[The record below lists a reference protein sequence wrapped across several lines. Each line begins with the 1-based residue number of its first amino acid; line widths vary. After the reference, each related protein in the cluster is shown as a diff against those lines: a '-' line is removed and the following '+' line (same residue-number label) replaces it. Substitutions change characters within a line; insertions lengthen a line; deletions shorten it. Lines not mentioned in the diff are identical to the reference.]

1 MPGVTYQPTA
11 RFTPAG
17 VVALHVVTAPRPV
30 GLYSLGPALSNGTI
44 VDRQTVS
51 SMERSLAS
59 QGTSVGVNGDFF
71 NWRGGYPT
79 GILVRNGVL
88 DHQSHPGRS
97 SLGIDAEGTLHVDR
111 VQTSGSWRGLAGS
124 HPIGALNDLPAANG
138 TALYTQTW
146 GHTTP
151 AARGT
156 LEATLAP
163 LPPTVPGAQLSAPV
177 VDVRLGGRTPIPPG
191 AAVLV
196 ARGRAVDAL
205 LTEAPPGQTVTV
217 RVGFTPW
224 AGIVGAVG
232 GGPLLV
238 KDGRGQV
245 GLGEALTRTQ
255 LRSRE
260 PRTAVG
266 QRADGRIV
274 MITADGRRLASAGV
288 TNFELAAEL
297 VRRGCVTGMALD
309 SGGSSTLAFDG
320 KVLNNPSDTGGER
333 PVAEAL
339 LLTYAGAYAPVPA
352 GVLSPNGD
360 GLADRESL
368 SYRLVRPAT
377 VNAVL
382 VAPDGSTRA
391 LDSGARRAGRYRFT
405 WPGTARDGSV
415 EPEGT
420 WHWHVDAVDDLGRTS
435 TIDRS
440 FRLDTTVGFVTTR
453 VVRHRVVV
461 RFRLARPADVRLAVT
476 GAGGDPLRR
485 VKVGER
491 ASGPVATSF
500 PARDARG
507 RRLRGGYRLAIRAA
521 SEVGTSEIDVRLRV
535 SR

>member
-1 MPGVTYQPTA
+1 
-11 RFTPAG
+11 
-17 VVALHVVTAPRPV
+17 
-30 GLYSLGPALSNGTI
+30 
-44 VDRQTVS
+44 
-51 SMERSLAS
+51 
-59 QGTSVGVNGDFF
+59 
-71 NWRGGYPT
+71 
-79 GILVRNGVL
+79 
-88 DHQSHPGRS
+88 
-97 SLGIDAEGTLHVDR
+97 
-111 VQTSGSWRGLAGS
+111 
-124 HPIGALNDLPAANG
+124 
-138 TALYTQTW
+138 
-146 GHTTP
+146 
-151 AARGT
+151 
-156 LEATLAP
+156 
-163 LPPTVPGAQLSAPV
+163 
-177 VDVRLGGRTPIPPG
+177 
-191 AAVLV
+191 
-196 ARGRAVDAL
+196 
-205 LTEAPPGQTVTV
+205 
-217 RVGFTPW
+217 
-224 AGIVGAVG
+224 
-232 GGPLLV
+232 
-238 KDGRGQV
+238 
-245 GLGEALTRTQ
+245 
-255 LRSRE
+255 
-260 PRTAVG
+260 
-266 QRADGRIV
+266 
-274 MITADGRRLASAGV
+274 MITADGRRHASAGV

-360 GLADRESL
+360 GLADRTSL

-391 LDSGARRAGRYRFT
+391 LDSGARRAGRYRFA
-405 WPGTARDGSV
+405 WAGTAPDGSV

-420 WHWHVDAVDDLGRTS
+420 WHWRVDAVDDLGRTS
-435 TIDRS
+435 TIDRP